1 MAGSRRATAS
11 VFLLAATLLL
21 SAPATTAAADCM
33 STAGSPNCHVNGGAV
48 YLSWGAGD
56 STECQRACCADAT
69 CSGWTYGAGGV
80 RGACALVTGGDATVA
95 AGGGTM
101 CAVAR
106 PGHAGPSPSTLPP
119 SVCGG
124 DAFVDFAT
132 TRAGVPYV
140 RADAP
145 SYTDCQAM
153 CCADPLCRGWLYTPA
168 SAPSCSMIESPGG
181 TYAAASVVSGAFL
194 KPFPTPSPAP
204 YSTPSYSFE
213 TAFFLATFALAGGFG
228 FAVYWLRR
236 GDANAAHKAAQPS
249 VLSTVRAVFRR
260 RQDKEAEVQRERL
273 RATVVE
279 VDPDAAVGGGG
290 GGGGVGG
297 GLGGSRQGAAV

>member
-1 MAGSRRATAS
+1 MCQCTVTPAVVSRMHYEVCATKKLPCQPAMAGSRHAAAAAAPP
-11 VFLLAATLLL
+11 LLLLVTLLL
-21 SAPATTAAADCM
+21 SVPAASADCM
-33 STAGSPNCHVNGGAV
+33 STTGSANCHVSGGAV
-48 YLSWGAGD
+48 YLSWAAGD
-56 STECQRACCADAT
+56 VTECQRACCADAT

-80 RGACALVTGGDATVA
+80 RGVCALV
-95 AGGGTM
+95 
-101 CAVAR
+101 
-106 PGHAGPSPSTLPP
+106 S
-119 SVCGG
+119 GG
-124 DAFVDFAT
+124 DAFVEFST

-145 SYTDCQAM
+145 SYTECQAM
-153 CCADPLCRGWLYTPA
+153 CCADPRCRGWLFTPA
-168 SAPSCSMIESPGG
+168 TAPGCSLIESPGG

-194 KPFPTPSPAP
+194 KPFPSPSPAP

-273 RATVVE
+273 RATVD
-279 VDPDAAVGGGG
+279 VDPDAAVGRGG

-297 GLGGSRQGAAV
+297 DLGGSRQGAAV